1 MLCCPCVYISPGK
14 CSMCVCVS
22 SLNSCQKGNVV
33 VHYCVSCTNKIAWQ
47 NNTHARQLMIPSYL
61 NTGRAEHKT
70 KSFYINM
77 FGVMGHCLRVIFGFK
92 G

>member
-14 CSMCVCVS
+14 CSKCVCVS
-22 SLNSCQKGNVV
+22 TFNSCKKGNVV

-47 NNTHARQLMIPSYL
+47 NNAHARQLMIPSYL

-70 KSFYINM
+70 KSFHCNM
-77 FGVMGHCLRVIFGFK
+77 LVVVWHCLILIIIK